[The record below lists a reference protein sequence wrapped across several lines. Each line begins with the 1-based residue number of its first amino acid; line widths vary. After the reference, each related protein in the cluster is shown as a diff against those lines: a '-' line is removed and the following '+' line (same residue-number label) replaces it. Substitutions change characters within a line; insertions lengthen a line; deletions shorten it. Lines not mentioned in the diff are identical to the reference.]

1 MNRKELAVEL
11 HGKGYNCSQ
20 SVGGA
25 FCDMTCLDDSEMF
38 RVMAGF
44 GLGMGGMEGTCG
56 AVSAGVAVIGLLMN
70 SGDVNDVK
78 QKVSI
83 HKVAKEYTGRFE
95 EKNQSIV
102 CRDLKGVQ
110 TGVKLRSCDGCIM
123 DAVEI
128 LEEMIEE
135 GMIK

>member
-25 FCDMTCLDDSEMF
+25 FYDLTSLNENEMF
-38 RVMAGF
+38 RIMTGF

-56 AVSAGVAVIGLLMN
+56 AVSAGVAIIGLLMN
-70 SGDVNDVK
+70 DGDTGNVK
-78 QKVSI
+78 QKVEI
-83 HKVAKEYTGRFE
+83 HKVAKEYTRRFA

-110 TGVKLRSCDGCIM
+110 TGVRLRSCDGCIE
-123 DAVEI
+123 DAVGI

-135 GMIK
+135 GSIK